1 MSSHLQDGRPSG
13 KAEAMHLDLTSF
25 QSITDFAKA
34 FKAKKLPLH
43 TLVNNA
49 GVFLV
54 PHDFTQEGFE
64 TTVGTNYFGHFLLT
78 HLLLDTIKASA
89 PARHA
94 IFLFLSSLP
103 CKWFFFFGA
112 RKQGYSCVPALL
124 VIVSTC
130 TVVEHAML

>member
-1 MSSHLQDGRPSG
+1 
-13 KAEAMHLDLTSF
+13 MHLDLTSF

-94 IFLFLSSLP
+94 MSSSFLTWMQLLNY
-103 CKWFFFFGA
+103 
-112 RKQGYSCVPALL
+112 GYNCCLYLRASKRFICMPALSD
-124 VIVSTC
+124 STSVWREL
-130 TVVEHAML
+130 TSL

>member
-1 MSSHLQDGRPSG
+1 
-13 KAEAMHLDLTSF
+13 MHLDLTSF

-78 HLLLDTIKASA
+78 HLLLDTIKGSA

-94 IFLFLSSLP
+94 A
-103 CKWFFFFGA
+103 FFF
-112 RKQGYSCVPALL
+112 LL
-124 VIVSTC
+124 
-130 TVVEHAML
+130 LL